1 MPKHCW
7 NNNILLPQ
15 TKKHEV
21 SYTNREKGEIFTPF
35 LAFTNAKYTSVPQ
48 ESWMKG
54 GPAFRILGKPVAIGR
69 ALQTKPYGI
78 SGTKK
83 RKKWGG

>member
-1 MPKHCW
+1 
-7 NNNILLPQ
+7 
-15 TKKHEV
+15 
-21 SYTNREKGEIFTPF
+21 
-35 LAFTNAKYTSVPQ
+35 
-48 ESWMKG
+48 MKG

-83 RKKWGG
+83 RKK